1 MFTRLFHYRSFLDGY
16 RCWPSDRQIGDSS
29 KKVTPLLTY
38 RAEMF
43 FLFQFWFPPS
53 QYLII
58 AISITPGSGDSLS
71 FEGWH
76 YWLAVQQNR
85 TSIWIEQQSLCT
97 VNIQIH
103 EFRLQLQ
110 LTKLCNAPHF
120 MTGCNFIQRE
130 DGSTTVSLTFGDG
143 TMEYVAITR
152 SGYSSRIF
160 EIRRVPCKTNWG
172 WYKIKTLPLDSKKQN
187 IKQIPFSYFIYVCMQ
202 IIAGSLPLVLFLIWD
217 EVRKSCGWEGV
228 QYGTII
234 L

>member
-1 MFTRLFHYRSFLDGY
+1 MFTRLFYYRSFLDGY

-110 LTKLCNAPHF
+110 FTKLCNAPHF

-160 EIRRVPCKTNWG
+160 EIRRVPWCT
-172 WYKIKTLPLDSKKQN
+172 
-187 IKQIPFSYFIYVCMQ
+187 F
-202 IIAGSLPLVLFLIWD
+202 
-217 EVRKSCGWEGV
+217 
-228 QYGTII
+228 
-234 L
+234 